1 MPSMW
6 LDTLPTSLDA
16 VPFWAM
22 PVPADVE
29 AKPVGAGGLLLI
41 DSRGADNH
49 EAGAV
54 LMSALDMEFL
64 IKFRTIR
71 PATTTY
77 QLGSVGLRLR
87 ELDSDNY
94 LEIRAG
100 SGASHLLGN
109 IRERLVANTNDTQ
122 VPALWTGADG
132 TWRFMRVQVSGTQVK
147 VRGWVQG
154 AAEPGTWAITHT
166 LAATPTAGNCRFM
179 HPYARGGVTEVAY
192 VAIATSGAAPTGP
205 TRVISGNVV
214 DALEQGVS
222 RKVIALRRDT
232 GRKVAETTSAA
243 ITGAYS
249 LAVEDTGEYT
259 LVVLDD
265 ALGVLEND
273 YAERV
278 LL

>member
-6 LDTLPTSLDA
+6 LDTLPTALDA
-16 VPFWAM
+16 APSWAV
-22 PVPADVE
+22 PVPVNVE
-29 AKPVGAGGLLLI
+29 ARPVGAGGLLLM
-41 DSRGADNH
+41 DSRGADTH
-49 EAGAV
+49 DAGAV
-54 LMSALDMEFL
+54 LLSALDMEFL

-132 TWRFMRVQVSGTQVK
+132 TWRFMRVQVAGTQVK

-154 AAEPGTWAITHT
+154 GAEPGTWAITHT
-166 LAATPTAGNCRFM
+166 LAATPTPGNCRFM
-179 HPYARGGVTEVAY
+179 HPYARGAVTEVAY
-192 VAIATSGAAPTGP
+192 VAISTTGAAPTGP
-205 TRVISGNVV
+205 TRIISGTVV
-214 DALEQGVS
+214 DALEQGVA
-222 RKVIALRRDT
+222 RKVVAIRRDT

-243 ITGAYS
+243 VTGAYS

-265 ALGVLEND
+265 TGGVLEND
-273 YAERV
+273 FAMRV
-278 LL
+278 LV